1 MKGFL
6 HLEFD
11 KPRTIKKQ
19 VRTIDIAPTVLS
31 LYGIDNYYGFEGQ
44 SLIKQNRELED
55 ITESYAISYCNPIIG
70 TRAYSTQQLLTH
82 SVRKY
87 PWKLIVNHDGPF
99 ELYNLEEDPMES
111 NNIFEEEKESD
122 IVHEMLEAR
131 ESYKA
136 NIDC

>member
-1 MKGFL
+1 M
-6 HLEFD
+6 
-11 KPRTIKKQ
+11 
-19 VRTIDIAPTVLS
+19 
-31 LYGIDNYYGFEGQ
+31 
-44 SLIKQNRELED
+44 
-55 ITESYAISYCNPIIG
+55 
-70 TRAYSTQQLLTH
+70 
-82 SVRKY
+82 
-87 PWKLIVNHDGPF
+87 NHDGPF